1 MAQKIPNTFKV
12 MYAAGPAIDISNQL
26 TNQRYQDLK
35 TRKNLV
41 GPTYSL
47 RVFDE
52 NIDDVMLYT
61 NSIICIDDNGF
72 SSQTYDRFHKQTYKL
87 NPSTSPFAFDSSQ
100 TILTKKR
107 NSFILFLGN
116 GFITKGADVVL
127 DSLSYTPDINL
138 EICGPYKHDAVFW
151 KLYKGVIKRNS
162 KIKLN
167 GFVKIGSKK
176 YFNIVRN
183 VQWQI
188 HNSAAEGCATSVA
201 TLLRAGIIPITN
213 YETGIDNK
221 DIGINIKSFEGDNV
235 KSTVFALNKALDS
248 STTDVNNYMN
258 SVYTN
263 SNKFT
268 RERFTNNFL
277 EIALKITSSF

>member
-1 MAQKIPNTFKV
+1 MYISKQGNNKNLLLHYKKINMKDNYFKATHTNSWEITEIVRIFLILGWNIELVDRTVNNWAPTRRYDLFISNSSGSGAFKFMRMAQKIPNTFKV

-107 NSFILFLGN
+107 NSFM
-116 GFITKGADVVL
+116 
-127 DSLSYTPDINL
+127 
-138 EICGPYKHDAVFW
+138 
-151 KLYKGVIKRNS
+151 
-162 KIKLN
+162 
-167 GFVKIGSKK
+167 
-176 YFNIVRN
+176 YF
-183 VQWQI
+183 
-188 HNSAAEGCATSVA
+188 
-201 TLLRAGIIPITN
+201 
-213 YETGIDNK
+213 
-221 DIGINIKSFEGDNV
+221 
-235 KSTVFALNKALDS
+235 
-248 STTDVNNYMN
+248 
-258 SVYTN
+258 
-263 SNKFT
+263 
-268 RERFTNNFL
+268 
-277 EIALKITSSF
+277 